1 MRETADKP
9 SLEDIL
15 QHAWLGRLETIMK
28 SQVRL
33 RNCSGPEETRQAWR
47 LGRHGDYAIQC
58 PGWGSMGGGLRRKKA
73 LVDKLAQSESS
84 LGFHFF

>member
-15 QHAWLGRLETIMK
+15 QHAWLGRLETVMK

-47 LGRHGDYAIQC
+47 LCHTVPWVGVYGR
-58 PGWGSMGGGLRRKKA
+58 GSEKEKGISGQTGPI
-73 LVDKLAQSESS
+73 
-84 LGFHFF
+84 